1 MKEIDA
7 THVSSN
13 LERNISLDLTYI
25 VERIFLILI
34 IIMSIIGACV
44 DILAI
49 YRLIVINLADIL
61 LMFLYLEIIG
71 MVSVYYAN
79 PRSAFVYPI
88 YIAITAL
95 TRLIILQGKE
105 ITPENIL
112 FESIAILL
120 LALAA
125 VVIVRTNKT

>member
-13 LERNISLDLTYI
+13 LERKISLDLTYI

-34 IIMSIIGACV
+34 IIMTIIATAIE
-44 DILAI
+44 ILAI
-49 YRLIVINLADIL
+49 YRAMAIELADIL

>member
-13 LERNISLDLTYI
+13 LERKISLDLTYI

-34 IIMSIIGACV
+34 IMMTIIAAAIE
-44 DILAI
+44 ILAI
-49 YRLIVINLADIL
+49 YRAMAIELADIL

>member
-13 LERNISLDLTYI
+13 LERKISLDLTYI

-34 IIMSIIGACV
+34 IIMTIIAAAIE
-44 DILAI
+44 ILAI
-49 YRLIVINLADIL
+49 YRAMAIELADIL

>member
-7 THVSSN
+7 NHVSSN
-13 LERNISLDLTYI
+13 LERKISLDLTYI

-34 IIMSIIGACV
+34 IIMTIIAAAIE
-44 DILAI
+44 ILAI
-49 YRLIVINLADIL
+49 YRAMAIELADIL